1 MRISDW
7 SSDVCSSDLRAGG
20 LLSAGFLGRQ
30 PTHHEVM
37 DGVDAPAAI
46 AAGAPA
52 LVFWTGSWGVLK
64 GDRQILTII
73 GPDGSVF
80 MSAERVLERNRATE
94 SRWIG
99 RTRRSEPWPPGR
111 SPGLNRPEPP

>member
-52 LVFWTGSWGVLK
+52 LVFWTGSWGLLK
-64 GDRQILTII
+64 GDRQNLTII

-80 MSAERVLERNRATE
+80 MSAERGLEQNSDHEYHWTGEKDRTE
-94 SRWIG
+94 H
-99 RTRRSEPWPPGR
+99 
-111 SPGLNRPEPP
+111 

>member
-80 MSAERVLERNRATE
+80 MS
-94 SRWIG
+94 
-99 RTRRSEPWPPGR
+99 RSEEHTSELQSLMR
-111 SPGLNRPEPP
+111 ISYADFCLKKNI

>member
-1 MRISDW
+1 
-7 SSDVCSSDLRAGG
+7 
-20 LLSAGFLGRQ
+20 
-30 PTHHEVM
+30 M

-99 RTRRSEPWPPGR
+99 TKRRSEPWR
-111 SPGLNRPEPP
+111 SEEHTSELQSLMRTSYAVVCLHKQQNYTPTCAAR

>member
-1 MRISDW
+1 
-7 SSDVCSSDLRAGG
+7 
-20 LLSAGFLGRQ
+20 
-30 PTHHEVM
+30 M
-37 DGVDAPAAI
+37 DGCDAPAAM
-46 AAGAPA
+46 AAGAPG

-64 GDRQILTII
+64 GERQILTII

-99 RTRRSEPWPPGR
+99 RKRRSEPWPPGR
-111 SPGLNRPEPP
+111 YRGLYRLERQVGGAPVTVSDVQREGAEIGRASCRERVGQYV